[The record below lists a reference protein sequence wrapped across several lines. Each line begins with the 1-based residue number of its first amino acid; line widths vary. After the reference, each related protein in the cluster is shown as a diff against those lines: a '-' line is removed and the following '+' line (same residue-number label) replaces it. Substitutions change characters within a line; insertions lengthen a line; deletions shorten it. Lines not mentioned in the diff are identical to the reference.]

1 MNTNT
6 SVYNSE
12 IKVFLNHVYEFQK
25 GVRRMILYTTA
36 KKNCPFMLQRLES
49 RNIDYII
56 QPAGP
61 NNINLFFGRK
71 ECIQAIRCIV
81 TRPLNKL
88 TRPLNKLSP
97 EEDFILGAMLGY
109 DLCAQCERFCK
120 RKAADN

>member
-12 IKVFLNHVYEFQK
+12 IKVFLNHVYEFQ
-25 GVRRMILYTTA
+25 

-61 NNINLFFGRK
+61 NNINLFFGGK
-71 ECIQAIRCIV
+71 SASK
-81 TRPLNKL
+81 P
-88 TRPLNKLSP
+88 S
-97 EEDFILGAMLGY
+97 
-109 DLCAQCERFCK
+109 
-120 RKAADN
+120 AAS